1 MPDLAVISFPVMF
14 LPWGDTLKKMFATS
28 GAMSNIIKLIVRST
42 RGRQHKKRRG
52 EQVRR
57 VIRQVEERCDDVPSN
72 AEVRKA
78 ILQVKRGEKRGV
90 LIIFTQRWG
99 DWNSVL
105 L

>member
-42 RGRQHKKRRG
+42 RGRQQKTRRG
-52 EQVRR
+52 EQVSEA
-57 VIRQVEERCDDVPSN
+57 IRQVEERCDDVPSN
-72 AEVRKA
+72 VEVSQA

-90 LIIFTQRWG
+90 LITSAQRWG
-99 DWNSVL
+99 E
-105 L
+105 